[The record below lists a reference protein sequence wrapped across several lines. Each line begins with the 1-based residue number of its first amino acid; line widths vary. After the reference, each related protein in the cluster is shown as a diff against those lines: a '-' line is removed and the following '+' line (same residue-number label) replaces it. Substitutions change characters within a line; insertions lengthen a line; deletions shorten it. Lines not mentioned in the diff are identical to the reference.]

1 MSHEFQLATA
11 ETWPNPWPMYR
22 ALRDHDP
29 VHHVVPPQRPEYDY
43 YVLSRH
49 ADVWSAARDHQTFS
63 SAQGLTVNYG
73 ELEMIGLHDTP
84 PMVMQ
89 DPPVHTEFRKL
100 VSRGFTP
107 RQVETVEPTVRKFV
121 VERLEKL
128 RANGGGDIVTELFK
142 PLPSMVVAHYLGVPE
157 EDWTQFDGWTQ
168 AIVAAN
174 AVDGATTGALDAVGS
189 MMAYFT
195 GLIERRRTEPA
206 DDAISHLVAAG
217 VGADGDTAGTLSILA
232 FTFTM
237 VTGGNDTVTGML
249 GGSMPLLHRRP
260 DQCRLLLDD
269 PEGIPD
275 AVEELLRLTSP
286 VQGLARTTT
295 RDVTIGDTT
304 IPAGRRVLL
313 LYGSANRDERQ
324 YGPDAAELD
333 VTRCPRNILTFSHG
347 AHHCLGAAAAR
358 MQCRVALTEL
368 LARCPDF
375 WLSARRTELAADRIL
390 DAAERLFTQR
400 DPASIG
406 MNEIAKAAGCSR
418 ATLYRYFDSREAL
431 RTAYVHRETRRLG
444 REIMV
449 KIADVVEPA
458 ERLLVSITTTLRMVR
473 DNPALAAWFT
483 TTRPPIG
490 GEMAGRSEVIAAL
503 AAAFLNSLGPD
514 DPTTVERRARW
525 VVRMLTSLLMFPGR
539 DEADERAM
547 IAEFVV
553 PIVTPASAAAR
564 KAGHPGPE

>member
-1 MSHEFQLATA
+1 MMSHGFQLATA
-11 ETWPNPWPMYR
+11 QTWPNPWPMYQ

-29 VHHVVPPQRPEYDY
+29 VHHVIPPGRPDHDY

-49 ADVWSAARDHQTFS
+49 ADVWAAARDHETFS

-73 ELEMIGLHDTP
+73 ELEMIGLQDNP

-107 RQVETVEPTVRKFV
+107 RQVEAVEPKVREFV
-121 VERLEKL
+121 VARIEKL
-128 RANGGGDIVTELFK
+128 RAQGGGDIVTELFK

-157 EDWTQFDGWTQ
+157 EDWAQFDGWTQ

-174 AVDGATTGALDAVGS
+174 TAEGGIAAALGTVGDAVGT
-189 MMAYFT
+189 MMGYFS
-195 GLIERRRTEPA
+195 GLIERRRTEPE
-206 DDAISHLVAAG
+206 DDTISHLVAAG
-217 VGADGDTAGTLSILA
+217 VGADGDIAGVLSILG

-249 GGSMPLLHRRP
+249 GGSMPVLHERP
-260 DQCRLLLDD
+260 DQRQLLVDS
-269 PEGIPD
+269 PERIRD
-275 AVEELLRLTSP
+275 AVEELLRVTSP

-358 MQCRVALTEL
+358 MQSRVALGEL

-375 WLSARRTELAADRIL
+375 
-390 DAAERLFTQR
+390 
-400 DPASIG
+400 
-406 MNEIAKAAGCSR
+406 
-418 ATLYRYFDSREAL
+418 
-431 RTAYVHRETRRLG
+431 
-444 REIMV
+444 
-449 KIADVVEPA
+449 
-458 ERLLVSITTTLRMVR
+458 
-473 DNPALAAWFT
+473 
-483 TTRPPIG
+483 
-490 GEMAGRSEVIAAL
+490 EV
-503 AAAFLNSLGPD
+503 
-514 DPTTVERRARW
+514 
-525 VVRMLTSLLMFPGR
+525 
-539 DEADERAM
+539 DEAGIVWSGGSYVRRPLSVPL
-547 IAEFVV
+547 VV
-553 PIVTPASAAAR
+553 AS
-564 KAGHPGPE
+564 